1 MEELIFNYFP
11 NLSLRQK
18 EQFSALNKI
27 YSEWNEKINVISRK
41 DSEFLYIH
49 HVLHSLSIARFINF
63 PKGSAVMDMGTGG
76 GFPGIPLAILYPE
89 VSFFLCDSVRKK
101 IEVVNNV
108 VSSINIK
115 NVVAQQSRAEDLSIK
130 FDFIVSRAVAELPEL
145 VTWCYPLLNPGNI
158 NGKERGLISL
168 KGGNLNAEIAKT
180 AKKFSIPLEKITQ
193 MPITKWFD
201 NTYFEQKYLIFIPAE
216 SINICR

>member
-1 MEELIFNYFP
+1 MEELIFNYFQ

-18 EQFSALNKI
+18 EQFSALYKI
-27 YSEWNEKINVISRK
+27 YTEWNDKINVISRK

-49 HVLHSLSIARFINF
+49 HVLHSLSVARFINF
-63 PKGSAVMDMGTGG
+63 PTGSSILDLGTGG

-108 VSSINIK
+108 VSSVNLK
-115 NVVAQQSRAEDLSIK
+115 NVVAQQSRAEDLSVK

-145 VTWCYPLLNPGNI
+145 VTWSYPLLISGKI
-158 NGKERGLISL
+158 NGIDRGLISL
-168 KGGNLNAEIAKT
+168 KGGNLNNEIAKT
-180 AKKFSIPLEKITQ
+180 EKKFSIPLGKITRI
-193 MPITKWFD
+193 PVSKWFD
-201 NTYFEQKYLIFIPAE
+201 HTYFEQKYLIFIPAD